1 MAKPGSSNN
10 KKATKKKTA
19 KKKQHPAPVVKK
31 PAPVPPGHKPN
42 RPGRGGTV
50 LPPSPKPF
58 TKDNQPSAAAKK
70 AGWAKRRILKDLL
83 ELTTGATF
91 NNSTTDYRALTAKYF
106 GIPDEEVTVRM
117 VMDFRQVE
125 KAILKGDTAAYVA
138 VNDRAYGKPKG
149 EEQPAKNLSITI
161 NGQRITSK

>member
-1 MAKPGSSNN
+1 MAKTGSSN
-10 KKATKKKTA
+10 KGPQPPKPIA
-19 KKKQHPAPVVKK
+19 KPVL
-31 PAPVPPGHKPN
+31 KPN

-50 LPPSPKPF
+50 LPPSPNPF
-58 TKDNQPSAAAKK
+58 SKKNQPTPEAKS
-70 AGWAKRRILKDLL
+70 AGWKKRRILKDLL

-106 GIPDEEVTVRM
+106 GIPETEVTVRM

-125 KAILKGDTAAYVA
+125 KAILSGDTAAYVA

-149 EEQPAKNLSITI
+149 EEQPAKNLTI
-161 NGQRITSK
+161 NINGKQITSK